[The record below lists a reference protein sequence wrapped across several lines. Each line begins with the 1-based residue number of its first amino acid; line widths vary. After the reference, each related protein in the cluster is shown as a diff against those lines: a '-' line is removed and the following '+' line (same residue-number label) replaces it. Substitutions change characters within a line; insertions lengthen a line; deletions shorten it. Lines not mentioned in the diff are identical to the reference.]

1 VFCMGTPRDRIGL
14 WVCFILCEWFGWLV
28 GMLVV
33 SISVVSVAVSA
44 GGGWRGWRGIE
55 LTCALFLSGCTRY
68 LG

>member
-1 VFCMGTPRDRIGL
+1 MGVFHFM
-14 WVCFILCEWFGWLV
+14 EWFGWLV

-33 SISVVSVAVSA
+33 SISVISVAVSA
-44 GGGWRGWRGIE
+44 GGVWRGWRGIE